1 MGTTLKQ
8 QIAVEN
14 VNGAGGTIGTARV
27 AKAQPDGYTVLLM
40 HIGIATAPA
49 LYRKLPYDANDLEPI
64 GRVADVPMT
73 MVAKK
78 TLPPNSLKEFLTYAR
93 ANKDKLNYANAG
105 VGSSSHLCGLLFMN
119 KIGMDFNSVPYK
131 GNAPAMTDLI
141 GGQVDLMCD
150 QTTNTTE
157 QIRSGTI
164 KVYGVTS
171 NSRLSSMPDVPTLD
185 EQGLKGFEVVAWY
198 GLWAPK
204 GTPKAALDSLNHAL
218 QMAVGDSTFGTR
230 MADLG
235 AVPATAAQATPDA
248 LRNLSQIRDQ
258 LLGDG
263 HQAGRHIAGVAPAP
277 DGRTL
282 RGPGSSIVKPALGTA
297 KLCTGDGLG
306 ELGQI
311 IGISISDT
319 ADHECKNRDRGKDQ
333 SPVQACA
340 GFDRIIHDG
349 LVRFFGRSRKPRV
362 FSRSLPGAK
371 AQWDHTAGND
381 DAE

>member
-1 MGTTLKQ
+1 MTSGRMSVVALLALFFASGAAAQDFPNRHLTMVVPFAAGGPTDVLARHLAQAMGTTLKQ

-14 VNGAGGTIGTARV
+14 VNGAGGTNGTARV

-171 NSRLSSMPDVPTLD
+171 NSRLSSMPDVPTLN

-218 QMAVGDSTFGTR
+218 QTAVGDAAFGTR

-235 AVPATAAQATPDA
+235 AVPATAAQATPDS
-248 LRNLSQIRDQ
+248 LRTFLKSEISSW
-258 LLGDG
+258 GTVIK
-263 HQAGRHIAGVAPAP
+263 QAG
-277 DGRTL
+277 
-282 RGPGSSIVKPALGTA
+282 
-297 KLCTGDGLG
+297 
-306 ELGQI
+306 
-311 IGISISDT
+311 ISP
-319 ADHECKNRDRGKDQ
+319 E
-333 SPVQACA
+333 
-340 GFDRIIHDG
+340 
-349 LVRFFGRSRKPRV
+349 
-362 FSRSLPGAK
+362 
-371 AQWDHTAGND
+371 
-381 DAE
+381 